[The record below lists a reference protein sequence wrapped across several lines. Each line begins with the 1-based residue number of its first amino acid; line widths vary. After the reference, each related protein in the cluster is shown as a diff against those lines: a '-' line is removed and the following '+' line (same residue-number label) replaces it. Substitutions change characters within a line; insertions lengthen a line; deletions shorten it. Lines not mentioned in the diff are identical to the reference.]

1 MELIAALRAA
11 SVGDEASQA
20 AALVERLD
28 HEREGSLA
36 IDDVERFL
44 NSLGEK
50 AAVAATTTT
59 TTTTDSHTHVT
70 GKEKKD

>member
-44 NSLGEK
+44 NTLGEK
-50 AAVAATTTT
+50 AAAA
-59 TTTTDSHTHVT
+59 SKVPASSPIA
-70 GKEKKD
+70 KEKKE

>member
-11 SVGDEASQA
+11 SVGDEAAQA

-50 AAVAATTTT
+50 AAAAAKESAAPT
-59 TTTTDSHTHVT
+59 V
-70 GKEKKD
+70 KEKKE